1 MESSDDDDW
10 LIPVLVATVLSAQGK
25 QRLQSNRC
33 TTGQE
38 WVDDVLNCG
47 NDKRIRNQLRMQ
59 LNTFSSL
66 RDWLCINTTL
76 HSSRWVSIEEKLF
89 IFIWITSSRLSNRS
103 AQERFNR
110 SPSVIS
116 R

>member
-10 LIPVLVATVLSAQGK
+10 LIPVLFATVLSAQGK
-25 QRLQSNRC
+25 QRLQSNGC

-76 HSSRWVSIEEKLF
+76 HSSVGSLLKR
-89 IFIWITSSRLSNRS
+89 SSLYSYGLQ
-103 AQERFNR
+103 AQGYQIGQPKNGLT
-110 SPSVIS
+110 VVHL
-116 R
+116 